1 MISFIILMVKMI
13 MVGFATY
20 IGAVLALDSFIPNF
34 HKLYR
39 VEIARASDTN
49 MISSLEIKRK

>member
-1 MISFIILMVKMI
+1 MVKMI

-20 IGAVLALDSFIPNF
+20 IGAVLALDSFILNF